1 MKLSELAKSHTA
13 ELCRFFRNPS
23 VRPQTHANVSA
34 QAAAARLEV
43 FWLRAR
49 AKKVKNLNFP
59 KTTSRGNFEIS
70 RYCYPADGASAQL
83 FTKFVCTRMAW

>member
-34 QAAAARLEV
+34 QAAAAR
-43 FWLRAR
+43 
-49 AKKVKNLNFP
+49 
-59 KTTSRGNFEIS
+59 
-70 RYCYPADGASAQL
+70 
-83 FTKFVCTRMAW
+83 